1 MIRSAAPVSSARL
14 TLPGHAPAPARVE
27 IVCVSLLH
35 RAALAAVSALGFWSL
50 AALLLILPP
59 HYPYFLAPLALGFY
73 FPCHFWNGRY
83 RVRAFAG
90 ICPRCGRHLQVAPW
104 TRVSLP
110 FVVDCFACHFEP
122 LLEVSTKAPEQCTD
136 GVRHRSPEC
145 VGRWTRMWLADELF
159 VVCGTCRAHFPA
171 VPGACD
177 AADEENDRG
186 DLMEG
191 LADEGRLL

>member
-1 MIRSAAPVSSARL
+1 MIHSAAPVSSARL

-27 IVCVSLLH
+27 IVSVPVVY
-35 RAALAAVSALGFWSL
+35 RAALTAVSAAGFWTL

-59 HYPYFLAPLALGFY
+59 HYPYFLAPVALGLY
-73 FPCHFWNGRY
+73 FPYHFWHGRY

-90 ICPRCGRHLQVAPW
+90 LCPRCGRHLQVAPW

-122 LLEVSTKAPEQCTD
+122 LLEVSTEAPETGAD
-136 GVRHRSPEC
+136 GLRHRSPEC
-145 VGRWTRMWLADELF
+145 VGRWRRMWLADEQF
-159 VVCGTCRAHFPA
+159 VVCGACRAHFPA
-171 VPGACD
+171 VPETCA
-177 AADEENDRG
+177 AADGENHRG
-186 DLMEG
+186 DLMDG